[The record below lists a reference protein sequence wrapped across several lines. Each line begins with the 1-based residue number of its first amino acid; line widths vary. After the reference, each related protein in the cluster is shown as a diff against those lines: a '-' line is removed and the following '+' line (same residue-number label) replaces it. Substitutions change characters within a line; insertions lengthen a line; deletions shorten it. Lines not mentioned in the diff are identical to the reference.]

1 MHDEYIHGTTKPR
14 RIYERILDLHV
25 DSVQAA
31 GFETANERK
40 RVGRRAPNTLLD
52 RSKRPW
58 GTNWKSERGLRWNKL
73 RNVVESV
80 TTTRMRGCLRAAT
93 RFKIYRSA
101 RSLDEYRFMYFW
113 CFWSKTWKIGKHRE
127 TD

>member
-1 MHDEYIHGTTKPR
+1 MIPLAWSVDGVSMEYRLECKACIYIHGTMKPR

-58 GTNWKSERGLRWNKL
+58 GTN
-73 RNVVESV
+73 
-80 TTTRMRGCLRAAT
+80 
-93 RFKIYRSA
+93 
-101 RSLDEYRFMYFW
+101 
-113 CFWSKTWKIGKHRE
+113 
-127 TD
+127 